1 MGKFLKRLFI
11 TLIVLLLIAGGA
23 AWWFLS
29 YIAPD
34 KPLDLNYNPIDV
46 RQKAVDMVKRLKP
59 ELVLSEEEVNDLIK
73 KNIDRDVAENVR
85 LDGAQFRLKGDRL
98 VADLNITYRDRIP
111 AQIQAEYR
119 LEWQNPNLALRP
131 QSLKM
136 KGIELPLSML
146 ETIVVPLDLPTG
158 DMVSVD
164 DVKFE
169 EKQVKVLFD
178 IKLPF

>member
-11 TLIVLLLIAGGA
+11 TLIVMLLIIGGA

-29 YIAPD
+29 YISPD
-34 KPLDLNYNPIDV
+34 KPLNLNYNPIDV

-59 ELVLSEEEVNDLIK
+59 ELVLSEAEVNDLIK
-73 KNIDRDVAENVR
+73 KHIDRDVAEGVE
-85 LDGAQFRLKGDRL
+85 LDGAEFELNGDRL
-98 VADLNITYRDRIP
+98 IADLNITYKDRIP
-111 AQIQAEYR
+111 AHIRAEYR

-131 QSLKM
+131 QSLTM
-136 KGIELPLSML
+136 KGIQLPLRML

-158 DMVSVD
+158 DMVTVD

-169 EKQVKVLFD
+169 EKQVKVLFQ